1 MLSRHITFSHIGLYI
16 TSQVF
21 SHTEIKRFTGH
32 DIEKMLSR
40 KEERLA
46 LLTMVG
52 FNSEKYIKNYKET
65 LLNYQSESLNIGD
78 INLYNKIKQKIALID
93 YCY

>member
-1 MLSRHITFSHIGLYI
+1 
-16 TSQVF
+16 
-21 SHTEIKRFTGH
+21 
-32 DIEKMLSR
+32 
-40 KEERLA
+40 
-46 LLTMVG
+46 MVG